1 MWRQIVWNK
10 IKDLNGL
17 FFVIMIICK
26 FFWRRGG
33 KNMDEH
39 QTKQF
44 IVFAIAYG
52 TNIMYILLIGILG
65 GMNNSLDKDPVT
77 AIIILL
83 IGVVISII
91 ASSYLVRQ
99 IDIEEIDKNRLVIK
113 LGLAHIPA
121 LLALVGSVL
130 YLYL

>member
-1 MWRQIVWNK
+1 
-10 IKDLNGL
+10 
-17 FFVIMIICK
+17 
-26 FFWRRGG
+26 
-33 KNMDEH
+33 MDEH